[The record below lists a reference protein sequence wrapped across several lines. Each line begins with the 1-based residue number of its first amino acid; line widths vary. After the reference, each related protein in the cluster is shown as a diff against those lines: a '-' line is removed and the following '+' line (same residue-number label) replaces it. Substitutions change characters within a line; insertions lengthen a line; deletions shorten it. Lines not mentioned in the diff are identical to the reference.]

1 MNMKKKLVAGG
12 LVAAL
17 AATAIGGATLAYFTD
32 EGDVSNT
39 FTVGSGVSIK
49 VDEAE
54 VEKNL
59 DNNTWT
65 ALATRTEEGVEYG
78 DVYPG
83 AVLPKDPTL
92 TNTSEA
98 SGVYARMVVTI
109 DSAAAW
115 KAACA
120 AHNITDLGYIFGG
133 YVEDDWSKASV
144 VENTE
149 ADTITYTYE
158 YERVLAAGEK
168 ATLFTGVTIPKEF
181 TNAEMT
187 ALGDFNIDIQG
198 QAIQADGFANA
209 DAAFAA
215 LDTELAG

>member
-17 AATAIGGATLAYFTD
+17 AATTIGGATLAYFTD

-54 VEKNL
+54 VQKN

-158 YERVLAAGEK
+158 YERVLAAGED
-168 ATLFTGVTIPKEF
+168 ATLFTSVTIPKEF
-181 TNAEMT
+181 TNAEMEK
-187 ALGDFNIDIQG
+187 LGDFNIDIQG

>member
-49 VDEAE
+49 VDEAK
-54 VEKNL
+54 VEKKG
-59 DNNTWT
+59 DNTWKPLT
-65 ALATRTEEGVEYG
+65 ERTEEGVEYG

-83 AVLPKDPTL
+83 AYLPKDPTL

-109 DSAAAW
+109 DNAAAW

-120 AHNITDLGYIFGG
+120 NHNITDLGYIFGG
-133 YVEDDWSKASV
+133 YDEADWSKASV

-158 YERVLAAGEK
+158 YERVLAAGED
-168 ATLFTGVTIPKEF
+168 ATLFTSVTIPKEF

>member
-32 EGDVSNT
+32 EQDVSNT

-158 YERVLAAGEK
+158 YEDVLAAGEK

>member
-1 MNMKKKLVAGG
+1 MNMKKKLIAGG

-54 VEKNL
+54 VQKN

-198 QAIQADGFANA
+198 QAIQADGFATA